1 MPEMETP
8 AEDREPIVHLSRR
21 DMETPVNDRELT
33 VHLTRREL
41 QQMMEE
47 AGRNALVAYERRTT
61 TPLEKEVA
69 GKRLFQEGDEG
80 RDLEGM
86 SKQGANKKGHP
97 PSEVGSSSKALSRP
111 RGPAISRA
119 EVDNIS
125 KQIALLGKQIDELKK
140 RGEIVAHNRNSPF
153 ANRILI
159 ETVNP
164 SFRLPDLPRYDGTR
178 DPQEHIA
185 AFDMHR
191 VIRAIVQKFAFHFA
205 SKRKQKRSSTHLFT
219 IRQGENESLKN
230 FMGRFINETLEVQDL
245 RIDMMTS
252 ILIHGLKKG
261 VFTSALARD
270 PPIDTEQLMAMAQ
283 KYIDEEEMN
292 AMKDEEWRV
301 TSERARDGRFIR
313 DRDMRPKK
321 EKEREPPY
329 QPKYSKYTPLNMTR
343 AKALMLVERDN
354 VLIWPK
360 HTKTTPAKRFSNKYC
375 RFHRERG
382 HDTEEC
388 YQLKDEIERLVRQGY
403 FRRQNPHNFEERRR
417 DRRGRSRR
425 RGNQIVAENAPVK
438 GIIHTIAGGSEGW
451 SRRARRRFERETRL
465 ERRKQGVNMTSNP
478 EIVFGDQDAG
488 TRVVTDNDPM
498 VIRMDIANFTV
509 HKVLVDNGSSTDIIF
524 KEVLNKMGLDNIRME
539 PVSTPLVG
547 FGGGE
552 VASLGTVDL
561 PASLGEEPKR
571 KTLMVKFLVV
581 DMPFAYNVILGRP
594 GLNSFRA
601 VVSTYHLKMK
611 FPTQSGVGE
620 VVCDQIEVQRC
631 YNLSLGKSEKN
642 EKRKLQGVKKE
653 EWQTSKAGRL
663 EPVGHKEVELIQGD
677 PTKTTKIG
685 TSLGQFEGIMITFLR
700 SNVDM
705 FAWDPSDFRGINPE
719 VIVHRLNVDPSMRP
733 VQQKKRTFG
742 GEKNAIIEGEVNKLL
757 RAGYVSEVQ
766 YTDWLANVVV
776 VPKPGGKWRMCT
788 DFTDLNKACPK
799 DPYPLPR
806 ATYQR
811 LMNKMFAQ
819 QIGQTMEV
827 YVDDMLVKSHKPDEH
842 LEHLKIAFA
851 IMREHGMK
859 LNPSKCTFGVAG
871 GKFLGYMVIE
881 RGIEANPEKIEAILN
896 LKSPTSIKEVQK
908 LTGAETRYAEIE
920 KLALAVVVTARKLRP
935 YFQSHR
941 IVVRT
946 NHPLKNI
953 LTRPE
958 ASGRLIKWAVEL
970 GEFDITYQSRTA
982 EKAQILADFMVEIS
996 SVPKDLEIWML
1007 HVDGSSNA
1015 NNGGAGILIEGTGGM
1030 EIEVAVRLSFPITN
1044 NKAEYEALLLGL
1056 ELALEAGAQIL
1067 EVYTDSQLVAMQIE
1081 GIYETKEKS
1090 MTEYL
1095 KRAKEWMQKFSK
1107 CTVQQ
1112 IPRSENERADALS
1125 KLGATL
1131 VGIKDRK
1138 ITVMVKERSAIS
1150 EGLET
1155 NVVTSRCLWIEDIAT
1170 YLREGILP
1178 ADAGHARRIKFKAPT
1193 FALKDNCVVART
1205 EDTSKLYGSRTSP
1218 IEWSNGGHEQ
1228 NYIAALESQVEFEE
1242 EWSDELLG
1250 VLWAYRTTP
1259 RTSTGET
1266 PFSLVYGS
1274 KAVIPA
1280 EIGEESQRS
1289 VSFDPER
1296 NGEQRAFDLDI
1307 VEEKRDA
1314 ARVRMLHHKSLM
1326 LRGHNKNLKPR
1337 SLQVGDL
1344 VLRKM
1349 EISKHVG
1356 KLDPN
1361 WEGPFKVVEIIG
1373 KGTYKLQD
1381 VQGNEVPR
1389 PWNIQNLKRFYV

>member
-1 MPEMETP
+1 
-8 AEDREPIVHLSRR
+8 
-21 DMETPVNDRELT
+21 
-33 VHLTRREL
+33 
-41 QQMMEE
+41 
-47 AGRNALVAYERRTT
+47 
-61 TPLEKEVA
+61 
-69 GKRLFQEGDEG
+69 
-80 RDLEGM
+80 
-86 SKQGANKKGHP
+86 
-97 PSEVGSSSKALSRP
+97 
-111 RGPAISRA
+111 
-119 EVDNIS
+119 
-125 KQIALLGKQIDELKK
+125 
-140 RGEIVAHNRNSPF
+140 
-153 ANRILI
+153 
-159 ETVNP
+159 
-164 SFRLPDLPRYDGTR
+164 
-178 DPQEHIA
+178 
-185 AFDMHR
+185 
-191 VIRAIVQKFAFHFA
+191 
-205 SKRKQKRSSTHLFT
+205 
-219 IRQGENESLKN
+219 
-230 FMGRFINETLEVQDL
+230 
-245 RIDMMTS
+245 
-252 ILIHGLKKG
+252 
-261 VFTSALARD
+261 
-270 PPIDTEQLMAMAQ
+270 
-283 KYIDEEEMN
+283 
-292 AMKDEEWRV
+292 
-301 TSERARDGRFIR
+301 
-313 DRDMRPKK
+313 
-321 EKEREPPY
+321 
-329 QPKYSKYTPLNMTR
+329 
-343 AKALMLVERDN
+343 
-354 VLIWPK
+354 
-360 HTKTTPAKRFSNKYC
+360 
-375 RFHRERG
+375 
-382 HDTEEC
+382 
-388 YQLKDEIERLVRQGY
+388 
-403 FRRQNPHNFEERRR
+403 
-417 DRRGRSRR
+417 
-425 RGNQIVAENAPVK
+425 
-438 GIIHTIAGGSEGW
+438 
-451 SRRARRRFERETRL
+451 
-465 ERRKQGVNMTSNP
+465 
-478 EIVFGDQDAG
+478 
-488 TRVVTDNDPM
+488 
-498 VIRMDIANFTV
+498 
-509 HKVLVDNGSSTDIIF
+509 
-524 KEVLNKMGLDNIRME
+524 
-539 PVSTPLVG
+539 
-547 FGGGE
+547 
-552 VASLGTVDL
+552 
-561 PASLGEEPKR
+561 
-571 KTLMVKFLVV
+571 
-581 DMPFAYNVILGRP
+581 
-594 GLNSFRA
+594 
-601 VVSTYHLKMK
+601 MK

-620 VVCDQIEVQRC
+620 VVCDQIEAKRC

-642 EKRKLQGVKKE
+642 EKRKLHGVKKE

-663 EPVGHKEVELIQGD
+663 EHVGHKEVELIQGD

-705 FAWDPSDFRGINPE
+705 FAWDPSDFWGINPE

-742 GEKNAIIEGEVNKLL
+742 EEKNAIIEGEVNKLL

-806 ATYQR
+806 IDVLVDSTAGYKIFSMMDAYQGYHQIYMATEDRIKTSFVTDRGIFCYNVMPFGLKNAGATYQR
-811 LMNKMFAQ
+811 LVNKMFAQ
-819 QIGQTMEV
+819 QIGKTMEV

-871 GKFLGYMVIE
+871 GKFLGYMVSE

-908 LTGAETRYAEIE
+908 LTAISDDAVSSVLIKEKGKIQNPVYYVSKMLQGAKTRYAEIE

-941 IVVRT
+941 IMVRT
-946 NHPLKNI
+946 NHPLRNI

-958 ASGRLIKWAVEL
+958 ASGRMIKWAVEL

-996 SVPKDLEIWML
+996 SVPKDLEVWML

-1044 NKAEYEALLLGL
+1044 NEAEYEALLLSL

-1138 ITVMVKERSAIS
+1138 IIVMVKERSAIS
-1150 EGLET
+1150 EGIET

-1178 ADAGHARRIKFKAPT
+1178 ADAGHARRIKFKAPR
-1193 FALKDNCVVART
+1193 FALVGAQLYKRTVEGPLLKCLDDSQARLS
-1205 EDTSKLYGSRTSP
+1205 SKT
-1218 IEWSNGGHEQ
+1218 
-1228 NYIAALESQVEFEE
+1228 
-1242 EWSDELLG
+1242 EWSDELPG

-1274 KAVIPA
+1274 EAVIPA
-1280 EIGEESQRS
+1280 EIGEESQRI

-1296 NGEQRAFDLDI
+1296 NGGQRAFDLDI
-1307 VEEKRDA
+1307 LEEKRDA
-1314 ARVRMLHHKSLM
+1314 TRVRMLHHKSLM

-1344 VLRKM
+1344 VLRKV
-1349 EISKHVG
+1349 EVSKHVG

-1389 PWNIQNLKRFYV
+1389 PWNI